1 VAILKGNT
9 GAITVDLIS
18 RDLKLMKNRVEHI
31 GILLNLALIIKAL
44 PDVMGL
50 ACIDEYKSISR

>member
-1 VAILKGNT
+1 MAILKGNT

>member
-1 VAILKGNT
+1 MAILKGNT
-9 GAITVDLIS
+9 GAIAVDLIS

-31 GILLNLALIIKAL
+31 GILLNLALIIKVL
-44 PDVMGL
+44 PDVMGP